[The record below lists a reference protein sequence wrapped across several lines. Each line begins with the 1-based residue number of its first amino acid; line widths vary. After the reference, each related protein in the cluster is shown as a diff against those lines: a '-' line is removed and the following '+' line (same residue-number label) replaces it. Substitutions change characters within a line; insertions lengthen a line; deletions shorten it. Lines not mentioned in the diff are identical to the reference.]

1 MEEVIKNYLDNV
13 DKVEE
18 GLSRKK
24 KLLNKFDNISDL
36 FNFLYVGNLTKD
48 LSLYDPSHDSL
59 ALDDGL
65 FNDNEKVMRESLG
78 AEFKKRLKSIGINN
92 VGVDTYSWRLGF
104 TIPSPYPKDIEI
116 ESLTPN
122 HNVKLNYYT
131 DVSSLSQLSK
141 VDEINIDL
149 VLKYFNPMANY
160 GRFKWDLKGI
170 ITQSL
175 NEHDNEFWYDDLL
188 TALSTD
194 RDYLIQCLTL
204 FRGMQYDDDSIEY
217 PNYLSER
224 LKSTVE
230 RLESIHAYT
239 QKGLAK
245 KIKKELKK
253 SYLEHQIDIMIKPKY
268 FYYNRK
274 FNQVKQDIDHAE
286 IWSNTIEIRKSTEEY
301 YRGIFT
307 GLFNKKVNINWFV
320 KNYNDDYVKFK

>member
-1 MEEVIKNYLDNV
+1 
-13 DKVEE
+13 
-18 GLSRKK
+18 
-24 KLLNKFDNISDL
+24 
-36 FNFLYVGNLTKD
+36 
-48 LSLYDPSHDSL
+48 
-59 ALDDGL
+59 
-65 FNDNEKVMRESLG
+65 
-78 AEFKKRLKSIGINN
+78 
-92 VGVDTYSWRLGF
+92 
-104 TIPSPYPKDIEI
+104 
-116 ESLTPN
+116 
-122 HNVKLNYYT
+122 
-131 DVSSLSQLSK
+131 
-141 VDEINIDL
+141 
-149 VLKYFNPMANY
+149 MANY

-170 ITQSL
+170 IAQSL

-274 FNQVKQDIDHAE
+274 A
-286 IWSNTIEIRKSTEEY
+286 
-301 YRGIFT
+301 
-307 GLFNKKVNINWFV
+307 
-320 KNYNDDYVKFK
+320 